1 MTPAQAELQKQKAQQ
16 TVPVQENI
24 SKFLRIVKE
33 AELNQPAAKN
43 PGMPTAD
50 EINKIKASIPQLP
63 AQDGDLGNGVRVQ
76 TNPDGTR
83 SYKSEAGTYTYD
95 AQGKAIT
102 YTSPMM
108 SGFGQTL
115 DLATNQ
121 ITLDYHA
128 GPLSTTA
135 KTDAQGRGTS
145 FGLKYN
151 LGGGQSHSLDKEIDH
166 ASGITSTTLTPGGGV
181 DPNELLPTAAIAG
194 ARGVDPKKFAA
205 FQKQNPTAVKE
216 DDNIKARAKAA
227 FDQLDNPDTELKTSS
242 DAEIRA
248 RLAAQKGKGTPLKDM
263 NPLDRDQWL
272 KSTGQYWDTATQT
285 VKPLPVKESA
295 DDKLLQQMLSIA
307 RLR

>member
-1 MTPAQAELQKQKAQQ
+1 MDMKKILQAVDGISAR
-16 TVPVQENI
+16 PVEGAD
-24 SKFLRIVKE
+24 SMARFLRVVKE
-33 AELNQPAAKN
+33 AEINQPAANN
-43 PGMPTAD
+43 PALPTAD

-83 SYKSEAGTYTYD
+83 SYSSPEGTYTYD

-102 YTSPMM
+102 YTSPKM

-145 FGLKYN
+145 FNLKYN

-181 DPNELLPTAAIAG
+181 DPNKLLPTAAIAG
-194 ARGVDPKKFAA
+194 ARGVDPAKFAA

-216 DDNIKARAKAA
+216 S
-227 FDQLDNPDTELKTSS
+227 PELI
-242 DAEIRA
+242 A
-248 RLAAQKGKGTPLKDM
+248 
-263 NPLDRDQWL
+263 
-272 KSTGQYWDTATQT
+272 
-285 VKPLPVKESA
+285 
-295 DDKLLQQMLSIA
+295 MLSIA
-307 RLR
+307 GLR